1 MTTERA
7 FFPIGAE
14 ELDRVFVKSNRVIN
28 SPVFYYEYKR
38 NWGNEKTPADN
49 PDTRDRAPDPL
60 FMKRCPKCEQQ
71 FDNAIGFC
79 PHDGTVLES
88 DHAAMVGR
96 VLDGQYEIE
105 AFIAAGG
112 MGAVYRARHILL
124 GDRVAI
130 KILPIGMQQ
139 NAEWLKR
146 FQREGQAARRFR
158 HPNAVVVHDLRTSSD
173 GLIYL
178 VMEFVEGTTLEQLQR
193 ERGRLSPAESL
204 PIIEAVASVLDAAH
218 AQGVVHRDLKPS
230 NIMIA
235 RDGTV
240 KLLDLGIA
248 KIRDAGPDQ
257 TGLTTEG
264 QFLGT
269 PYFMSP
275 EQWGEIPQD
284 GGHEIDGRADIY
296 SLGVVVYQLTA
307 GALPFRGATT
317 LELRRAHITQS
328 PPPLELSGARV
339 PPVWVNA
346 VMRALSKDRAGRQST
361 AGEFA
366 RELAGSSSVA
376 EPTDPTRSTAPT
388 LLDTGA
394 PPPSGL
400 HTNSPSP
407 DAART
412 LLLGAETPATPR
424 KSWTLSL
431 LSNRGCQVSLTVAAL
446 LVIGVGVGIPLFLN
460 YSNKD
465 SSRSR
470 SPANSNKTGSS
481 GNPTPQPT
489 ANPTDLPFV
498 TFRIL
503 VAKGPFETGEPRA
516 IGEPIAGG
524 QIVQFALTP
533 RAKSYL
539 YIFGRDDGG
548 RPVAV
553 PLDPIGGHSFMELP
567 AGTETAA
574 PSVPLLK
581 MKEQPGEEMFTLVLS
596 ENPLSFG
603 EGADSNLSLRPL
615 SAAELAT
622 LQSLKANS
630 PVTTISATTSE
641 TAVKV
646 SGEASSKP
654 VVFDVRL
661 RIVAR

>member
-1 MTTERA
+1 
-7 FFPIGAE
+7 
-14 ELDRVFVKSNRVIN
+14 
-28 SPVFYYEYKR
+28 
-38 NWGNEKTPADN
+38 
-49 PDTRDRAPDPL
+49 
-60 FMKRCPKCEQQ
+60 MKRCPKCDQQ

-88 DHAAMVGR
+88 DHIAMVGR

-178 VMEFVEGTTLEQLQR
+178 VMELVEGTTLEQMQH

-230 NIMIA
+230 NIMIT
-235 RDGTV
+235 REGTV

-307 GALPFRGATT
+307 GALPFRGTTT
-317 LELRRAHITQS
+317 LELRSAHITQA
-328 PPPLELSGARV
+328 PPPLELSGTRV
-339 PPVWVNA
+339 PSVWANA
-346 VMRALSKDRAGRQST
+346 VMRSLSKDRGGRQST

-376 EPTDPTRSTAPT
+376 EPNDPARSTAPT

-394 PPPSGL
+394 QPPSGPK
-400 HTNSPSP
+400 TDNSAS
-407 DAART
+407 DAAPT
-412 LLLGAETPATPR
+412 LLLGGEPPAAPKR
-424 KSWTLSL
+424 SWTIRVLG
-431 LSNRGCQVSLTVAAL
+431 NRGCQVSLTVAAM
-446 LVIGVGVGIPLFLN
+446 LVIGVAVGIPLFL
-460 YSNKD
+460 YSGNKD
-465 SSRSR
+465 SARNP
-470 SPANSNKTGSS
+470 SPANSNTTGSS

-489 ANPTDLPFV
+489 GNPADLPFV
-498 TFRIL
+498 TFRLL
-503 VAKGPFETGEPRA
+503 VAKGPFETGEPRP

-533 RAKSYL
+533 RAKSFL
-539 YIFGRDDGG
+539 YIFGRDDSG

-553 PLDPIGGHSFMELP
+553 PLDPIGGHSFMELS
-567 AGTETAA
+567 ADIETAA
-574 PSVPLLK
+574 PTVPLLK
-581 MKEQPGEEMFTLVLS
+581 MKDQPGEEVFTLVLS

-603 EGADSNLSLRPL
+603 EGSDSNLSLRPL
-615 SAAELAT
+615 SATELAT
-622 LQSLKANS
+622 LESLKANS
-630 PVTTISATTSE
+630 PVTTISSTTSE

-646 SGEASSKP
+646 SGEASSTP